1 MARRHLALVFP
12 LLPAERLI
20 RREPGLAG
28 APLVLWAQ
36 DGARRVVTAA
46 AAGVPVTPGTPL
58 ADALAATPGLLCRP
72 AEPKADQACL
82 ASLAAWCLCV
92 TPLAATSPPDGIA
105 LDITGCAHLLGGE
118 AALLGWLTA
127 RLGRAG
133 FTVTGAIADT
143 ALGAAALARAGRGGV
158 VPEGAQA
165 DAVLRLPLSVLRPG
179 EAVLAAAARL
189 GLRRVGDI
197 ARQPR
202 GPLARRLG
210 PALPA
215 LLDQALGRA
224 DAPIAPL
231 RPTPPARVA
240 RDCPEPI
247 LTAEAI
253 GAGLAALMAALCEDL
268 ARRGLGARRLSL
280 SCHRT
285 DATVQRIGI
294 GTGLAS
300 RDAGHLTRLL
310 SARIERID
318 PGFGIER
325 LVLAAEVTEPLGALQ
340 AGLPGSGAE
349 AATRR
354 EELARLLDRLR
365 ERLGPRAVR
374 RLDPFPSH
382 WPEHAVRAADP
393 ASPPR
398 PAPEGW
404 GAKPRPV
411 RLARRPRP
419 ISALSL
425 LPDGPPVRLGAAR
438 VVAAEGPERIL
449 PAWWKHGRQDG
460 ARDYWR
466 VETEDGR
473 RLWVFSTTG
482 EGGGDE
488 GVGPEWFLH
497 GWLA

>member
-12 LLPAERLI
+12 RLAVERLV

-36 DGARRVVTAA
+36 QGPRRLVTAA
-46 AAGVPVTPGTPL
+46 AKGVPVSPGTPL

-72 AEPKADQACL
+72 AEPEADRATL
-82 ASLAAWCLCV
+82 TSLAAWCLCV
-92 TPLAATSPPDGIA
+92 TPLAAPTPPDGIA

-118 AALLGWLTA
+118 AALLAWITT
-127 RLGRAG
+127 RLGRTG
-133 FTVTGAIADT
+133 FTVAGAITDT

-158 VPEGAQA
+158 VPEGGQA
-165 DAVLRLPLSVLRPG
+165 EAVLPLPLSALRPG

-189 GLRRVGDI
+189 GLRRVADI

-202 GPLARRLG
+202 APLARRLG

-215 LLDQALGRA
+215 LLDQTLGRA
-224 DAPIAPL
+224 DAPIEPI
-231 RPTPPARVA
+231 RPAPPACVA

-253 GAGLAALMAALCEDL
+253 GAGLAALMSELCEDL
-268 ARRGLGARRLSL
+268 ARRGLGARRLTL

-310 SARIERID
+310 SPRIERID

-340 AGLPGSGAE
+340 GGLPGSGAE
-349 AATRR
+349 AAARR

-382 WPEHAVRAADP
+382 WPEHAVRGTDP
-393 ASPPR
+393 ASTPR
-398 PAPEGW
+398 PVPEGW
-404 GAKPRPV
+404 GRKPRPV

-419 ISALSL
+419 IAALSL

-438 VVAAEGPERIL
+438 IVSAEGPERIL
-449 PAWWKHGRQDG
+449 PAWWKQGRQDG

-473 RLWVFSTTG
+473 RLWVFAVRG
-482 EGGGDE
+482 EGTA
-488 GVGPEWFLH
+488 PAWFLH